1 MFIPRSRGANK
12 REPVLKEELFWM
24 NDKTTAGLDFYWMGI
39 WTYAEKKEK
48 QPTSNNRK
56 TEISHFF
63 VTVGCHA
70 NLISCEYGKVGNY

>member
-1 MFIPRSRGANK
+1 
-12 REPVLKEELFWM
+12 
-24 NDKTTAGLDFYWMGI
+24 MGI
-39 WTYAEKKEK
+39 CKKKKEK

-70 NLISCEYGKVGNY
+70 NLISCEYGKVANYYTERHFVSLLFSRMGPKAVHANFQFLQYEVYIR

>member
-1 MFIPRSRGANK
+1 
-12 REPVLKEELFWM
+12 M
-24 NDKTTAGLDFYWMGI
+24 NDKTTAGLGFYWMGI
-39 WTYAEKKEK
+39 WAYAKKKKKEK